1 MNVQLI
7 RILTYRLIAHPFLP
21 SEIDELTAAVW
32 KELATHGRISPKV
45 STKDIYQPRAKLGLG
60 LRHLGIA
67 VHKSFVEAGLRYLN
81 QDGPPASCVAVR
93 DALLL
98 TRQNALQDS
107 FPDAANR
114 LSLRF
119 HAPGPWNPC
128 LPSELRERERLY
140 AARRN
145 APPCLAT
152 VTKVHKKTATIC
164 FDTGGS
170 ATITKR
176 SNFTFTPPNTPPLS
190 PGDIT
195 HYHLFPPFS
204 SPQTRNRD
212 TPFPLQAD
220 LMNSTC
226 EGHWFHLPNLRHV
239 LNHEDLMGWG
249 CIQAANLVAEL
260 PFDDTAWIY
269 TDGSSGDGGH
279 GSAFAIFWQQQCY
292 VLCRWSPSPTSGG
305 SEQWAM
311 AMALAHLP
319 NILPNTPV
327 VILGDNLDTVEAV
340 NRALSSPPP
349 VRPSTYTQGTRDTA
363 YTSLLAPLPHLIHV
377 AWIKGHAHFMG
388 NELADHFSKWAAQA
402 LLWHPSLLPPPP
414 AGVVTSGG
422 LALISKIPKY
432 HTRSLFPTHPHTR
445 LHFGT
450 SASFLRQSSFFS
462 AIAFKWVS
470 GTYGCQDYRPHCD
483 TSDRTCPKCQEVHPM
498 DPISFCA
505 LCPTMQSFQQCLSS
519 ACPPPFDKLALEW
532 WIASDR
538 GDRRLATRTLVPET
552 LHTTLATSPSGKD
565 PAMHA
570 KDFDSALVKRN
581 RALTPLIEDANKFL
595 HDNPPGAIGP
605 PVTRNNYFDSLG
617 EFSTSRGHAPRDPPK
632 YVPPFALPEAVL
644 TPPKRKASDQP
655 QRKKRPP
662 PRHRPSQQSPAQ
674 RSALWTPTCSLLAP
688 VPPPLLPLCGPDAT
702 EPRCS
707 TKGESAVNPPPPPA
721 AHPPDPKQPRIDRFF
736 PPN

>member
-1 MNVQLI
+1 MNCDKSEVHTLGGIPQHDFQSPSGFTLSTVDPNTKQPRKGYKYLGVYIYNDKHPPQLRHQIHSELNSYFVHLSPLRLTLPELVKLVNVQLI
-7 RILTYRLIAHPFLP
+7 PTLTYRLIAHPFLP

-93 DALLL
+93 DALLS
-98 TRQNALQDS
+98 TRQNALQHS
-107 FPDAANR
+107 FLDAANR

-128 LPSELRERERLY
+128 LPCELHERERLY
-140 AARRN
+140 AAPRN

-152 VTKVHKKTATIC
+152 VTKVYKKTATIC
-164 FDTGGS
+164 FDTGES
-170 ATITKR
+170 ATITER
-176 SNFTFTPPNTPPLS
+176 INFTFTPPNTPPLP

-204 SPQTRNRD
+204 SPQTRN
-212 TPFPLQAD
+212 PGIPVPLQAD
-220 LMNSTC
+220 VMDSTC

-260 PFDDTAWIY
+260 PFDETAWIY

-292 VLCRWSPSPTSGG
+292 VLCRSSPSPTSGG

-327 VILGDNLDTVEAV
+327 GILGDNLDTVEAV

-349 VRPSTYTQGTRDTA
+349 ARPSTYTQGTRDTA

-377 AWIKGHAHFMG
+377 AWIKGHAHFLG
-388 NELADHFSKWAAQA
+388 NELADYFSKWDAQA

-414 AGVVTSGG
+414 CG
-422 LALISKIPKY
+422 
-432 HTRSLFPTHPHTR
+432 
-445 LHFGT
+445 
-450 SASFLRQSSFFS
+450 
-462 AIAFKWVS
+462 S
-470 GTYGCQDYRPHCD
+470 GT
-483 TSDRTCPKCQEVHPM
+483 
-498 DPISFCA
+498 
-505 LCPTMQSFQQCLSS
+505 
-519 ACPPPFDKLALEW
+519 
-532 WIASDR
+532 
-538 GDRRLATRTLVPET
+538 
-552 LHTTLATSPSGKD
+552 
-565 PAMHA
+565 
-570 KDFDSALVKRN
+570 
-581 RALTPLIEDANKFL
+581 
-595 HDNPPGAIGP
+595 
-605 PVTRNNYFDSLG
+605 
-617 EFSTSRGHAPRDPPK
+617 
-632 YVPPFALPEAVL
+632 
-644 TPPKRKASDQP
+644 
-655 QRKKRPP
+655 
-662 PRHRPSQQSPAQ
+662 
-674 RSALWTPTCSLLAP
+674 
-688 VPPPLLPLCGPDAT
+688 
-702 EPRCS
+702 
-707 TKGESAVNPPPPPA
+707 
-721 AHPPDPKQPRIDRFF
+721 
-736 PPN
+736 